1 MRQLILISTYMGATL
16 CKNHKTK
23 LKNLFKVRL
32 LTESSKD
39 AVIK

>member
-1 MRQLILISTYMGATL
+1 MQEPHYKTKPKFST
-16 CKNHKTK
+16 KKK

-32 LTESSKD
+32 LTERSKD